1 MALDAEAFEQRRR
14 LRKEAREKRKQ
25 EQRRMRLR
33 LILAAVVLAAV
44 IAAIFLLTGGSDR
57 EEPAGTQPPQIQS
70 QEGTV
75 PSGDPVPTE
84 TTEPAVQDTV
94 IHLAAAGD
102 LNITDRVVAAG
113 GANGDYTRAF
123 MDVGYLLGN
132 ADVAVLNL
140 EGNLVGE
147 PYGGTYFSAPQS
159 LVQTLGNMG
168 VDLIQLANS
177 YSIRNGMSGLSS
189 TIDGVRSAGMEPLGA
204 YATREDF
211 MENGGYTIVN
221 VKGIRIAFVAFTKG
235 MDGMTL
241 PPDNTDCVNV
251 LYTDYDMT
259 YQKVDYEKIGMV
271 LSAAERENPDLVVAM
286 LHWGSEF
293 NDTISAS
300 QEEICEFLQARGVGA
315 IIGTHSHYVQQMT
328 YDPQSGQFL
337 AYSLGDFFGDAAK
350 SGSEYSVILDL
361 EITKNGETGKCKVTG
376 YDYTPIFTVA
386 EGDEPLK
393 VMRIHET
400 MQAYEKGYLERVSS
414 QVYEKME
421 YALKRIEAR
430 ISGE

>member
-1 MALDAEAFEQRRR
+1 MAFDSEAFEERRR
-14 LRKEAREKRKQ
+14 LRKEAQEKRKRQ
-25 EQRRMRLR
+25 QKKMRLR
-33 LILAAVVLAAV
+33 LILAAVALVLV
-44 IAAIFLLTGGSDR
+44 IVAIFLLTRGEDAPAPVSTVPPQVQATEGT
-57 EEPAGTQPPQIQS
+57 EPAGIDVTS
-70 QEGTV
+70 Q
-75 PSGDPVPTE
+75 
-84 TTEPAVQDTV
+84 TTEPLVQDTV

-113 GANGDYTRAF
+113 GSTMDYTQAF
-123 MDVGYLLGN
+123 MDVGHLLGN

-159 LVQTLGNMG
+159 LVQTLGKMG

-189 TIDGVRSAGMEPLGA
+189 TIDGVRAAGMEPLGV
-204 YATREDF
+204 YASREEYE
-211 MENGGYTIVN
+211 ENGGYTIVT

-241 PPDNTDCVNV
+241 PPDNTDCVNI

-259 YQKVDYEKIGMV
+259 YQQVDFEKIGSV
-271 LSAAERENPDLVVAM
+271 LAAVDREEPDLVVAM
-286 LHWGSEF
+286 LHWGSEY
-293 NDTISAS
+293 NDTISSS
-300 QEEICEFLQARGVGA
+300 QEEICEFLQTSGVDA

-328 YDPQSGQFL
+328 FDPQKGQFL
-337 AYSLGDFFGDAAK
+337 AYSLGDFFGDAGK

-361 EITKNGETGKCKVTG
+361 EITKDGQTGKCKITG

-386 EGDEPLK
+386 EGDGPLR

-400 MQAYEKGYLERVSS
+400 MRAYEDGYIERVSS
-414 QVYEKME
+414 GIYEKME

-430 ISGE
+430 INGE